1 MGVTWKNIV
10 TGLVT
15 LLICSNSLIV
25 VRADASKPK
34 SAAANDAADLTSD
47 HNKEDDEPLP
57 VKLTKWLDSV
67 DGGYFNDKQEVR
79 PVNDGSDGNGLFY
92 GIFAKE
98 FIAKGDLLSEIP
110 WEYIITAK
118 ESDKSLSRNDYVD
131 AVLKCGTARNLAK
144 EMKQVQ
150 TLGRYIKDPNSA
162 SKFGPYIQYL
172 LDQPTGIIPSDWSLK
187 GRRMLQDILG
197 GDRQTVPPVY
207 ATTWLDE
214 DWYDDCKGDP
224 NDELGAKAAML
235 VVSRGDDDLLV
246 PVYDMYNHRNGKWY
260 NSHMTVT
267 RGVKY
272 EVTARKDIQA
282 GEQIYNSYNM
292 CENCGGRKDGYG
304 TPEVFR
310 DYGFVEDFP
319 QRWSFENFN
328 FMFDLAESETGE
340 IELTWDEE
348 DRPKNGED
356 KTETKQIL
364 MKELQRLVK
373 KRNEIWKSN
382 FQNGK
387 SSIKESEWNS
397 LWNFHQAMVNA
408 LSYAFNDL
416 VEDDSQ
422 LIPVGKDTCTSDGV
436 CGINY
441 FDKLGWEEDTAKY
454 NMQTCDNK
462 EIMMFPNYVMLEG
475 LKTHYQQLNFA
486 FNTEDGDICMDL
498 EDTVQICSSYR
509 PHYHEFSSHFAG
521 RFVDD
526 VKNVVFVGGGDSMML
541 HEVLKYPHLE
551 KVVGLEL
558 DQTVVRK
565 SFKYFRTQAHFD
577 NDKVEWWFGDA
588 TKSLLLL
595 PEDYWGTF
603 DLVIVDLS
611 ETVMAFS
618 VTEELDVFD
627 ALALLLNPE
636 GVMVKNEH
644 YMEVMSKTFDYT
656 LQVYLDHNPKIC
668 SQAMIFGS
676 NKADFF
682 HKPVV
687 EHGVETLLLPPVAD
701 LKDGFDFFHD
711 FRKNDAMEQGKCK
724 INTEKKNETTQ
735 TKSAGLLHILD
746 AEDVR
751 VTLDKKTVEKIIV
764 AAAKAEGFTKI
775 GPSKDSELDTKE
787 RKSEDQESTVVNV
800 VFKEGYASA
809 RIWSEHNYIA
819 VDVGVW
825 GSFQDGD
832 KLRQRIG
839 KNLKAETLSFFRV
852 VVGGMFGSSTWE
864 NDKDIIG
871 PNNVQKRNCEER
883 KDAGVEL
890 ADNNAK
896 KIIIDEVANLF
907 GSLTT
912 IAAVLCGVEGVDKC
926 PSVDVLEQHPMVSKV
941 IPVWSCPE
949 LSNSDDEDKSGKF
962 TKMTECEDQVIS
974 TLMSGRG
981 IGEGIALVVLDEST
995 SREMGSIL
1003 HSILTVHSHKE
1014 MLMSADDQYVMSLSK
1029 NSESEVWRRNLLD
1042 RYRKEFYY
1050 DPAKL
1055 VKFDIT
1061 VGGANMELDVF
1072 SNNKMIGFK
1081 TYKTFEDKLS
1091 KQLAQVDTEASVE
1104 VTSLTGGVFNFM
1116 HDYNPREY
1124 SQEDYPVEPGDEQWK
1139 SQKPLGR
1146 KTVVQYDKAK
1156 YRKMFDTEG
1165 FVNVIDEIVSDWDL
1179 YEFEVY
1185 TDVGDGIVIVTESEA
1200 GSVHALWDGRD
1211 HVDLNIFL
1219 HDDSE
1224 SVVKDLL
1231 DDFTAKSGMNMGLRD
1246 DFPRGTGRVM
1256 NFKDDLSY
1264 GGTESI
1270 RDFQP
1275 YVDLDDDDDED
1286 DEDDE

>member
-1 MGVTWKNIV
+1 MGVIWKKTF

-25 VRADASKPK
+25 VGADASKPK

-67 DGGYFNDKQEVR
+67 EGGFFNDKQEVR
-79 PVNDGSDGNGLFY
+79 PVNDGSEGNGVFY

-98 FIAKGDLLSEIP
+98 FIAKGDLLTQVP
-110 WEYIITAK
+110 WEYIITAE
-118 ESDKSLSRNDYVD
+118 ESDRSLSQSDFED

-172 LDQPTGIIPSDWSLK
+172 LDQSQGIIPSDWSFK
-187 GRRMLQDILG
+187 GRRMFEDILG
-197 GDRQTVPPVY
+197 GQRQIVPPLY
-207 ATTWLDE
+207 ATTWLQE

-224 NDELGAKAAML
+224 SDELAAKAAML
-235 VVSRGDDDLLV
+235 VVSRADDDLLV

-272 EVTARKDIQA
+272 EVTARKDIQP

-304 TPEVFR
+304 TPEIFR
-310 DYGFVEDFP
+310 DYGFVENFP
-319 QRWSFENFN
+319 QRWNFEELE

-340 IELTWDEE
+340 IELTWNEE
-348 DRPKNGED
+348 ERPKDD
-356 KTETKQIL
+356 KDKRETKQSI
-364 MKELQRLVK
+364 MKELRSLVK
-373 KRNEIWKSN
+373 KRNVLD
-382 FQNGK
+382 GK
-387 SSIKESEWNS
+387 STIKESEWNS
-397 LWNFHQAMVNA
+397 IWEYHQAMVNA

-416 VEDDSQ
+416 VEDDSE
-422 LIPVGKDTCTSDGV
+422 LIPVGKDTCTSHGI

-441 FDKLGWEEDTAKY
+441 FDELGWEEDTAKY
-454 NMQTCDNK
+454 NRQTCDNK
-462 EIMMFPNYVMLEG
+462 ETMTFPDYYMLEG

-486 FNTEDGDICMDL
+486 FRKGDGDICMDL

-509 PHYHEFSSHFAG
+509 PHYHEFSSHFAA

-541 HEVLKYPHLE
+541 HEVLKYPSLE

-595 PEDYWGTF
+595 PEDYWGSF

-627 ALALLLNPE
+627 ALALLLNPD

-644 YMEVMSKTFDYT
+644 YMETMSQTFDYT
-656 LQVYLDHNPKIC
+656 LQVYLDQNPKIC
-668 SQAMIFGS
+668 SQCMIFGS

-701 LKDGFDFFHD
+701 LKDGFDYFHD
-711 FRKNDAMEQGKCK
+711 FRKNDAMEQGKCNL
-724 INTEKKNETTQ
+724 NTEKKNETTQ

-751 VTLDKKTVEKIIV
+751 VTLDNKTVEKIIT

-775 GPSKDSELDTKE
+775 EPSKDSELVTFERIVE
-787 RKSEDQESTVVNV
+787 RKSKDPESTVVNV

-809 RIWSEHNYIA
+809 RIWAKHNYVA

-839 KNLKAETLSFFRV
+839 KNLKAETTSFFRV
-852 VVGGMFGSSTWE
+852 VVGGMFGASTWE
-864 NDKDIIG
+864 EDKDIIG
-871 PNNVQKRNCEER
+871 PKIVQQRNCEES
-883 KDAGVEL
+883 KDEGVEL
-890 ADNNAK
+890 TDNNAK
-896 KIIIDEVANLF
+896 KTIIDEVANLF
-907 GSLTT
+907 GSQT
-912 IAAVLCGVEGVDKC
+912 IVAAVLCGVEGVDKC
-926 PSVDVLEQHPMVSKV
+926 PSVYVLEQHPMVSKV
-941 IPVWSCPE
+941 IPVWTCPE

-962 TKMTECEDQVIS
+962 TKMTECENEVVS
-974 TLMSGRG
+974 TLMSARG
-981 IGEGIALVVLDEST
+981 LNGEGIALVVLDEST
-995 SREMGSIL
+995 PREMGQIL

-1014 MLMSADDQYVMSLSK
+1014 MLMSAKDQYMMSLSK
-1029 NSESEVWRRNLLD
+1029 KSESELWRRNLLEL
-1042 RYRKEFYY
+1042 YRKELYF

-1055 VKFDIT
+1055 VQFDIT
-1061 VGGANMELDVF
+1061 VGGANMELDIV
-1072 SNNKMIGFK
+1072 SNNEMTGFK
-1081 TYKTFEDKLS
+1081 TYKSFEEKLS
-1091 KQLAQVDTEASVE
+1091 KQLAQVGVEASAE
-1104 VTSLTGGVFNFM
+1104 VISLTGGMFNFM
-1116 HDYNPREY
+1116 DVYNPHEY
-1124 SQEDYPVEPGDEQWK
+1124 LHEEYPVEPGDEQWK
-1139 SQKPLGR
+1139 AQKPLGR
-1146 KTVVQYDKAK
+1146 KTVVQYDKA
-1156 YRKMFDTEG
+1156 RGRNMFDTEG
-1165 FVNVIDEIVSDWDL
+1165 FVRVIDEAVLDWDL

-1185 TDVGDGIVIVTESEA
+1185 TDVGDGVVVVAETRG
-1200 GSVHALWDGRD
+1200 GSLHAVWDGRD
-1211 HVDLNIFL
+1211 HVDLNIFM
-1219 HDDSE
+1219 HDDRE
-1224 SVVKDLL
+1224 AVVKDLL
-1231 DDFTAKSGMNMGLRD
+1231 DAFTIESKMNMGLRD

-1256 NFKDDLSY
+1256 NFKEDLSY
-1264 GGTESI
+1264 DGVESI
-1270 RDFQP
+1270 SDFQP
-1275 YVDLDDDDDED
+1275 YVDLED
-1286 DEDDE
+1286 DE

>member
-1 MGVTWKNIV
+1 MSVTWKNTV
-10 TGLVT
+10 AALVT
-15 LLICSNSLIV
+15 LLICSNSLVI

-79 PVNDGSDGNGLFY
+79 PVNDGSDGSDLFY

-110 WEYIITAK
+110 WEYIITDI
-118 ESDKSLSRNDYVD
+118 ETDTSLSRNDFAD

-150 TLGRYIKDPNSA
+150 TLGKYIKDPNSA

-172 LDQPTGIIPSDWSLK
+172 LDQSTGIIPSDWSFK
-187 GRRMLQDILG
+187 GKTMFQDILG
-197 GDRQTVPPVY
+197 GRRQTVPPQY

-214 DWYDDCKGDP
+214 DWLDDCRGDP
-224 NDELGAKAAML
+224 NDDLGAKAAMI
-235 VVSRGDDDLLV
+235 VVSRADDDLLV

-272 EVTARKDIQA
+272 EVIARKDIQA

-304 TPEVFR
+304 TPELFR

-319 QRWSFENFN
+319 QRWHFEDYDFL
-328 FMFDLAESETGE
+328 FDLAELETGE
-340 IELTWDEE
+340 IELRWAEE
-348 DRPKNGED
+348 DKPKDDAE
-356 KTETKQIL
+356 KAETKQTL

-373 KRNEIWKSN
+373 KRNEIWKS
-382 FQNGK
+382 QNGK

-416 VEDDSQ
+416 VEDDSE
-422 LIPVGKDTCTSDGV
+422 LIPVGKDTCTSDGA
-436 CGINY
+436 CGFNY
-441 FDKLGWEEDTAKY
+441 FDKLGWQKDTAR
-454 NMQTCDNK
+454 NNHQTCDNK
-462 EIMMFPNYVMLEG
+462 EIMMFPDYFMLEG

-486 FNTEDGDICMDL
+486 FSTEDGDICMDL

-595 PEDYWGTF
+595 PEDYWGSF

-611 ETVMAFS
+611 ETVMALT

-644 YMEVMSKTFDYT
+644 YMETMSKTFDYT
-656 LQVYLDHNPKIC
+656 LQVYLGNNPKIC

-701 LKDGFDFFHD
+701 LEDGFDFFHD
-711 FRKNDAMEQGKCK
+711 FRKNDAMEQGKCN
-724 INTEKKNETTQ
+724 IDTEKKNETTQ

-751 VTLDKKTVEKIIV
+751 VTLDDKTVEKIIV

-775 GPSKDSELDTKE
+775 GPRKDSEFELETKP
-787 RKSEDQESTVVNV
+787 KSEDQESTVVNV
-800 VFKEGYASA
+800 VFEEGYASA
-809 RIWSEHNYIA
+809 RIWPAHNYIA

-832 KLRQRIG
+832 KLRQSIG
-839 KNLKAETLSFFRV
+839 KNLKAETTSFFRV

-871 PNNVQKRNCEER
+871 PKNVQKRNCEES

-890 ADNNAK
+890 ADNNSK

-907 GSLTT
+907 GSQTT
-912 IAAVLCGVEGVDKC
+912 VAAVLCGVEGVDKC
-926 PSVDVLEQHPMVSKV
+926 PSVDVLEQHTMVSKV
-941 IPVWSCPE
+941 IPVWTCPE

-962 TKMTECEDQVIS
+962 TKMTECEGQVLS
-974 TLMSGRG
+974 TLMNARG
-981 IGEGIALVVLDEST
+981 LDGEGIALVVLDESA
-995 SREMGSIL
+995 RLEMGSIL
-1003 HSILTVHSHKE
+1003 HSILTVQSHKE
-1014 MLMSADDQYVMSLSK
+1014 MLMSANDEYMMSLSK
-1029 NSESEVWRRNLLD
+1029 NSESEEWRRNLLE
-1042 RYRKEFYY
+1042 RYRRELYH

-1061 VGGANMELDVF
+1061 VGGANMELNVL
-1072 SNNKMIGFK
+1072 SNNEMIGFK
-1081 TYKTFEDKLS
+1081 AYKTFEDKLS

-1104 VTSLTGGVFNFM
+1104 VTSLTGGVFNFQD
-1116 HDYNPREY
+1116 DYNPHEY
-1124 SQEDYPVEPGDEQWK
+1124 LHEDYPVEPGNEQWK

-1156 YRKMFDTEG
+1156 HRKMFDTEG
-1165 FVNVIDEIVSDWDL
+1165 FVNVIDGIVSDRDL

-1185 TDVGDGIVIVTESEA
+1185 TDVGDGVVIVAETEA
-1200 GSVHALWDGRD
+1200 GSIHALWDGRD

-1224 SVVKDLL
+1224 FVVKELL
-1231 DDFTAKSGMNMGLRD
+1231 DDFTAESGMNMGLRD

-1264 GGTESI
+1264 GGRDSI
-1270 RDFQP
+1270 REFMP
-1275 YVDLDDDDDED
+1275 YVELDDDDED
-1286 DEDDE
+1286 DE